1 MMSIRALR
9 RSEDLGL
16 HLLPPAL
23 MSSLGSPILV
33 ILLSKF
39 F

>member
-1 MMSIRALR
+1 MMTGRALR

-16 HLLPPAL
+16 HLLPPVL
-23 MSSLGSPILV
+23 MSSLASPILV